1 MLKTVQASSVYALP
15 VYVRYAVSSARVSPA
30 VVPAPRPVCALT
42 QLLLMYEHAYTCTH
56 LLCRA
61 DTGWSAYAGNMGR
74 DEADALLS
82 KRPQGTYMLR
92 RRTPQQLVLC
102 IAGERGRVQH
112 VLINYE
118 QV

>member
-1 MLKTVQASSVYALP
+1 
-15 VYVRYAVSSARVSPA
+15 
-30 VVPAPRPVCALT
+30 
-42 QLLLMYEHAYTCTH
+42 
-56 LLCRA
+56 
-61 DTGWSAYAGNMGR
+61 MGR

>member
-1 MLKTVQASSVYALP
+1 MHAMYT
-15 VYVRYAVSSARVSPA
+15 
-30 VVPAPRPVCALT
+30 T
-42 QLLLMYEHAYTCTH
+42 LM
-56 LLCRA
+56 CRA

-74 DEADALLS
+74 DEADVLLS
-82 KRPQGTYMLR
+82 NKPQGTYMLR

-102 IAGERGRVQH
+102 IAGERSRVQH